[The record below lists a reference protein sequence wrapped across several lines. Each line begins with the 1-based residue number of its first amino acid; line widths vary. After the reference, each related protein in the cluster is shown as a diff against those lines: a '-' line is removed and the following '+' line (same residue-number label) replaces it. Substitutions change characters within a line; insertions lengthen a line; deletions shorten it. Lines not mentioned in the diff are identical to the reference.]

1 MDNIKEKVHEDFVKL
16 KANKGEYFGDF
27 YNNNYK
33 LVYRICFSILKNTEN
48 SEDMAQS
55 VFEKILKMKE
65 DELPTEYE
73 SSWLYTVSKNE
84 CLQLLRKTKA
94 HQNENQD
101 EEVLENVKSDS
112 NELDDAIENE
122 DYNKM
127 VKKLNKKQEQ
137 IVSLKVVSDF
147 TFKEIGQIMS
157 MPIATVQWYYYS
169 SIKSLKAAMANFAMF
184 LVALVIGIKYM
195 GKEQEE
201 LSSKNTKSDDKKQ
214 DQYRTEENESSTI
227 NTSDEATK
235 TDSGATSKSTQR
247 RTVDNVTE
255 YTETSTSK
263 DITDSTNN
271 HVTVGILSISGIFL
285 ILAIIFSIF
294 FIKYQQKGNKKAS
307 KK

>member
-1 MDNIKEKVHEDFVKL
+1 MDNIKERVHEDFVKL
-16 KANKGEYFGDF
+16 RDNKGEYFGDF

-33 LVYRICFSILKNTEN
+33 LVYRICFAVLKNTEN

-65 DELPTEYE
+65 EQYPTEYE

-84 CLQLLRKTKA
+84 CLQLIRKQKA

-101 EEVLENVKSDS
+101 EEVLENVKSDT
-112 NELDDAIENE
+112 NEIEDVIENE
-122 DYNKM
+122 DYKKM

-137 IVSLKVVSDF
+137 IVSLKVISDF

-184 LVALVIGIKYM
+184 LIALVIGIKYM
-195 GKEQEE
+195 GKEE
-201 LSSKNTKSDDKKQ
+201 LSTEKKEQTKKQ
-214 DQYRTEENESSTI
+214 NKIDQKPEENESSTI
-227 NTSDEATK
+227 NSSDDSNETDTGSTSQSTGRKNVDEVIQ
-235 TDSGATSKSTQR
+235 S
-247 RTVDNVTE
+247 
-255 YTETSTSK
+255 TETSVLQDTMEVAH
-263 DITDSTNN
+263 NN
-271 HVTVGILSISGIFL
+271 VSIGILSISGIFL
-285 ILAIIFSIF
+285 ALTIIFSII
-294 FIKYQQKGNKKAS
+294 FIKYQQKGNKKTS

>member
-84 CLQLLRKTKA
+84 CLQLIRKTKA

-101 EEVLENVKSDS
+101 EEVLEKVKSDS

>member
-84 CLQLLRKTKA
+84 CLQLIRKTKA

-101 EEVLENVKSDS
+101 EEVLENVKSNS

>member
-16 KANKGEYFGDF
+16 RANKGEYFGDF

-48 SEDMAQS
+48 SEDMTQS

-65 DELPTEYE
+65 EDFPTEYE

-84 CLQLLRKTKA
+84 CLQLIRKTKA
-94 HQNENQD
+94 HQNEYQN

-112 NELDDAIENE
+112 NELEDAIENE
-122 DYNKM
+122 DYNKI

-169 SIKSLKAAMANFAMF
+169 SIKSLKAAIANLAMF

-195 GKEQEE
+195 GKDKEE
-201 LSSKNTKSDDKKQ
+201 LSSKNNKLDNESKQ
-214 DQYRTEENESSTI
+214 NYINEENESSSITS
-227 NTSDEATK
+227 SDESTEK
-235 TDSGATSKSTQR
+235 GNNSKSTGR
-247 RTVDNVTE
+247 RQIDNVIGQ
-255 YTETSTSK
+255 TETSTSK
-263 DITDSTNN
+263 EMSNEVNN
-271 HVTVGILSISGIFL
+271 HVATGIFSISGIFL

-294 FIKYQQKGNKKAS
+294 FIKYKQKGNKKTS

>member
-1 MDNIKEKVHEDFVKL
+1 MDNIKEMVHNDFVKL
-16 KANKGEYFGDF
+16 RENKGEYFGDF

-65 DELPTEYE
+65 EQYPTEYE

-84 CLQLLRKTKA
+84 CLQLIRKSKA
-94 HQNENQD
+94 HQNDNQED
-101 EEVLENVKSDS
+101 DVLENVKSDT
-112 NELDDAIENE
+112 NEIEDVIENE

-169 SIKSLKAAMANFAMF
+169 SIKSLKAALANLAMF
-184 LVALVIGIKYM
+184 VIALVIGIRYM
-195 GKEQEE
+195 NKDYEEVKEQESKKVNKKE
-201 LSSKNTKSDDKKQ
+201 QTTKDEDTSVINSSDM
-214 DQYRTEENESSTI
+214 ENESYTGTTFNKNTRNVDDIIST
-227 NTSDEATK
+227 TEAGT
-235 TDSGATSKSTQR
+235 TM
-247 RTVDNVTE
+247 DN
-255 YTETSTSK
+255 
-263 DITDSTNN
+263 DISSTNSVN
-271 HVTVGILSISGIFL
+271 IGIISVCGIFL
-285 ILAIIFSIF
+285 ALTIIFSII
-294 FIKYQQKGNKKAS
+294 FIKHQQKENKKTS

>member
-1 MDNIKEKVHEDFVKL
+1 MDNIKEKVHNDFVKL
-16 KANKGEYFGDF
+16 RENKGEYFGDF

-65 DELPTEYE
+65 EQYPTEYE

-84 CLQLLRKTKA
+84 CLQLIRKTKA
-94 HQNENQD
+94 HQNDNQD
-101 EEVLENVKSDS
+101 QEILENVKSDS
-112 NELDDAIENE
+112 NELEDVIENE

-169 SIKSLKAAMANFAMF
+169 SIKSLKAAMANLAMF
-184 LVALVIGIKYM
+184 LVALIVGINYM
-195 GKEQEE
+195 GKEHEEVNEKQSKKTDKIGSSIQEE
-201 LSSKNTKSDDKKQ
+201 DTSVINSSEKTNEPYIGTNSKNTRDINDIISTTEMQNSMDGDISNFDK
-214 DQYRTEENESSTI
+214 
-227 NTSDEATK
+227 
-235 TDSGATSKSTQR
+235 
-247 RTVDNVTE
+247 
-255 YTETSTSK
+255 
-263 DITDSTNN
+263 TNI
-271 HVTVGILSISGIFL
+271 GIISACGIFL
-285 ILAIIFSIF
+285 LLTIIFSII
-294 FIKYQQKGNKKAS
+294 FIKHQQKGNKKTS

>member
-84 CLQLLRKTKA
+84 CLQLIRKTKA

-271 HVTVGILSISGIFL
+271 YVTVGILSISGIFL

-294 FIKYQQKGNKKAS
+294 FIKYQQKENKKAS